1 MRIFTFF
8 IYATILFFLSFI
20 IVVPAMGF
28 YQNDIKP
35 LVNGYK
41 KIEKSN
47 LILIVNFY
55 LYQMNYQ
62 QNNHDILSNLYD
74 LPNYLI

>member
-8 IYATILFFLSFI
+8 IYSTILFFLSFI
-20 IVVPAMGF
+20 IVFPAMGF

-47 LILIVNFY
+47 LKHNGEIIDEDIFMLSLI
-55 LYQMNYQ
+55 
-62 QNNHDILSNLYD
+62 HI
-74 LPNYLI
+74 